1 MTISHARIRTDH
13 ASDYLVRVSKDWIHD
28 IPALAFNDRHAVIP
42 FPGARCELV
51 AGEGF
56 LDITLTANS
65 ETRAVMFEHLLAGH
79 IDSVSRGENLKYEWE
94 FQ

>member
-1 MTISHARIRTDH
+1 MTTSHARVRTEH
-13 ASDYLVRVSKDWIHD
+13 ASEYLVRLSRDWSRD

-51 AGEGF
+51 AGEDF
-56 LDITLTANS
+56 LDITLVTNS
-65 ETRAVMFEHLLAGH
+65 ESRAILMEHLVGGQL
-79 IDSVSRGENLKYEWE
+79 DSVAGVEHLRYQWS